1 VIPARD
7 RLLPRAPG
15 RTDQVVVEHEPS

>member
-1 VIPARD
+1 VAVYVPTASVLA

-15 RTDQVVVEHEPS
+15 GRDRT